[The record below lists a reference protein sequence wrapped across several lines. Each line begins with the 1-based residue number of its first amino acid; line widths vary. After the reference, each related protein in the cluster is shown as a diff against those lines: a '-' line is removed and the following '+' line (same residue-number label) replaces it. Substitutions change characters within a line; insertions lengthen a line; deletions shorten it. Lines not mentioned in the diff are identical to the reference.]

1 MEVTKPEHRTAAT
14 GGWAYYRLPE
24 EEVYTHVSCQRVKT
38 IKGGHEAVGRE
49 RGVVITP
56 FEPTADEPCLLI
68 TPDSLQTLPVPD
80 ADDESLDLCVDF
92 TLGHDDYARGFN
104 LCHQALTSG
113 SADEV
118 VKKVVMCRRVNLTFT
133 QTPQAK
139 ALFLRACRRLPHSY
153 VSLWY
158 TPQSGMW
165 LVATPEFLLVADSE
179 VPRRYYTMALA
190 GTLAYEGRLTPPA
203 EWTDKNRAE
212 QRLVSATI
220 FEQLT
225 DVAVKVDQSPVHTVK
240 AAHLQH
246 LRTDFAF
253 EVPRGVKMGQL
264 ISLLHPTPAI
274 CGLPATAAAAVIK
287 QAEGHSR
294 HYYAGYSGPIGL
306 TGQTALF
313 VTLRCMQIDGHNATL
328 YAGGGLMADSDLE
341 DEWQET
347 CRKMESILLMVK

>member
-1 MEVTKPEHRTAAT
+1 MEETSAQHHDVGT

-24 EEVYTHVSCQRVKT
+24 EEVYTHVACHRVKA
-38 IKGGHEAVGRE
+38 IRGGHLAVGRE
-49 RGVVITP
+49 CGVVVAP
-56 FEPTADEPCLLI
+56 FEPTAEEPCLLI
-68 TPDSLQTLPVPD
+68 APDSLHARPVPET
-80 ADDESLDLCVDF
+80 DDEGIDVCVDV

-104 LCHQALTSG
+104 LCHKALTRG
-113 SADEV
+113 AADEML
-118 VKKVVMCRRVNLTFT
+118 KKVVMCRRVNLTFA
-133 QTPQAK
+133 QKPEAK

-165 LVATPEFLLVADSE
+165 LVATPEFLLVADSD

-225 DVAVKVDQSPVHTVK
+225 GLAVKVDQSPVHTVK
-240 AAHLQH
+240 AARLQH

-264 ISLLHPTPAI
+264 IALLHPTPAI

-287 QAEGHSR
+287 QAEHHSR
-294 HYYAGYSGPIGL
+294 HYYAGYSGPVGL
-306 TGQTALF
+306 GGQTALF
-313 VTLRCMQIDGHNATL
+313 VTLRCMQIDGHKATL

-347 CRKMESILLMVK
+347 CRKMESILIMVK

>member
-1 MEVTKPEHRTAAT
+1 METTTAQHHAAGT

-24 EEVYTHVSCQRVKT
+24 EEVYTHVACHKVKA
-38 IKGGHEAVGRE
+38 IKGGLQAVGRE
-49 RGVVITP
+49 RGVVVAP

-68 TPDSLQTLPVPD
+68 SPDSLQTLPVPE
-80 ADDESLDLCVDF
+80 ADDEGIEVNVDV
-92 TLGHDDYARGFN
+92 TMGHDDYARGFT
-104 LCHQALTSG
+104 LCHQALTRG
-113 SADEV
+113 TADEML
-118 VKKVVMCRRVNLTFT
+118 KKVVMCRRVNLTFA
-133 QTPQAK
+133 QKPEAK
-139 ALFLRACRRLPHSY
+139 TLFLRACRRLPHSY

-165 LVATPEFLLVADSE
+165 LVATPEFLLVADSD

-190 GTLAYEGRLTPPA
+190 GTLPYEGRLTPPA

-225 DVAVKVDQSPVHTVK
+225 DLAVKVDQSPVHTVR
-240 AAHLQH
+240 AARLQH

-253 EVPRGVKMGQL
+253 EVSKSVTIGQL
-264 ISLLHPTPAI
+264 VHLLHPTPAI
-274 CGLPATAAAAVIK
+274 CGLPAAKAAAVIK

-294 HYYAGYSGPIGL
+294 HYYAGFSGPVGIA
-306 TGQTALF
+306 GQTALF
-313 VTLRCMQIDGHNATL
+313 VTLRCMQIDGSNATL